1 MRVVV
6 VSNEHA
12 LGALIDQAKKA
23 NGWSDQTVAD
33 RAASRGHNISKSNI
47 ARIRTE
53 PVTTIVGKQLF
64 ALEAGLGIPV
74 RQLARAA
81 LDSMGVPGYTTA
93 EADAEQAIA
102 ADPALPEHVRRTLL
116 TIIRTERVA
125 RKDSIHDTELQ
136 TPTESRTSGK
146 AEREDEE
153 AKVYTLKQGNQGERV
168 DDPEPDFSMPGAAYT
183 PKLGEKGS
191 KEAREQDELADRPD
205 PEGPEGGA

>member
-1 MRVVV
+1 MRVVG

-53 PVTTIVGKQLF
+53 PVTTIVGKQLL
-64 ALEAGLGIPV
+64 ALEAGLGIPA

-81 LDSMGVPGYTTA
+81 LDSMGIPGYA
-93 EADAEQAIA
+93 SNEADAEQAIA
-102 ADPALPEHVRRTLL
+102 ADPTLPEHVRRTLL
-116 TIIRTERVA
+116 TIIRTERVT
-125 RKDSIHDTELQ
+125 RKDPTHDTELQ
-136 TPTESRTSGK
+136 TPPQSRAPRPAQQKGK
-146 AEREDEE
+146 E
-153 AKVYTLKQGNQGERV
+153 AKVYAFTPPDQPEKL
-168 DDPEPDFSMPGAAYT
+168 DDPEPDYSLPGVAYT

-191 KEAREQDELADRPD
+191 KEARDQDELAERPD
-205 PEGPEGGA
+205 PEGPEEGV